1 MTLVEKEFMRF
12 IFYKNVI
19 LIKTKKSISE
29 KLSVDAATHA
39 VMLSPRRDFIA
50 VCSKPHQTADVSAV
64 CIQGI
69 RHLATIVGPEAWC
82 LERRSLG

>member
-29 KLSVDAATHA
+29 KLSVDAATHGLNYA
-39 VMLSPRRDFIA
+39 PVL
-50 VCSKPHQTADVSAV
+50 VSDDHA
-64 CIQGI
+64 
-69 RHLATIVGPEAWC
+69 
-82 LERRSLG
+82 